1 MLAIQTKELT
11 RRFGD
16 FTAVNKASITV
27 EKGEVF
33 GFLGP
38 NGSGKTTVIK
48 MLTGIRLVLRILCSG
63 GTRNNFPWGSFHHCW
78 LLRSPI
84 GRPMHIPPAF
94 LSSNIARGIR
104 PSSSAFSTPE
114 NHPSFSPWGRRRLA

>member
-1 MLAIQTKELT
+1 MAAIETRNLT

-16 FTAVNKASITV
+16 FVAVNKVSIAV

-48 MLTGIRLVLRILCSG
+48 MLTGITSISEGEASIEGLTFEPKQTLCESASG
-63 GTRNNFPWGSFHHCW
+63 T
-78 LLRSPI
+78 
-84 GRPMHIPPAF
+84 
-94 LSSNIARGIR
+94 
-104 PSSSAFSTPE
+104 
-114 NHPSFSPWGRRRLA
+114 

>member
-1 MLAIQTKELT
+1 MLAIETRNLT

-16 FTAVNKASITV
+16 FVAVNQTSIKV

-48 MLTGIRLVLRILCSG
+48 MLTGILVPSG
-63 GTRNNFPWGSFHHCW
+63 GHIMIDGRVPHQQ
-78 LLRSPI
+78 RV
-84 GRPMHIPPAF
+84 GRPRAHGF
-94 LSSNIARGIR
+94 SVAREHEEVVTVQVHR
-104 PSSSAFSTPE
+104 M
-114 NHPSFSPWGRRRLA
+114 N